1 MKKSLLAV
9 AIAATLIAACAPEK
23 EAKAE
28 GVTVYGSAEQAIT
41 SQGGVADMAA
51 GDNYIGFRAAESFG
65 EGKGSAF
72 AKIELGVDP
81 EGTNT
86 MSTRE
91 SYVGLDMGD
100 VTVTAGK
107 QKNLEKVMLNGLVD
121 IMEGNGSTTANQARV
136 NNAVA
141 VVAEVAGVTVGA
153 SSITEGTSGEDKIDS
168 YELGAKTT
176 FGAVTGVVMYNKN
189 QTTNVDQISYGV
201 GADVAGISVGATVEP
216 DADTNTFAASTDFGA
231 NTIRGSYQDVDG
243 GNNTTAV
250 EVAHN
255 FSKTTSAYINYSET
269 ENSDAATMVGMR
281 IVF

>member
-51 GDNYIGFRAAESFG
+51 GDNYIGVTTSEAFANG
-65 EGKGSAF
+65 TSAF

-91 SYVGLDMGD
+91 SYVGLDLGD

-141 VVAEVAGVTVGA
+141 VVGEISGVTVGA
-153 SSITEGTSGEDKIDS
+153 SSITEGTTGEDKVDS
-168 YELGAKTT
+168 YEVGAKAE
-176 FGAVTGVVMYNKN
+176 FGGVTGVVMYTKN
-189 QTTNVDQISYGV
+189 QTTNVDQMSYGI
-201 GADVAGISVGATVEP
+201 GADVAGISVGATIEP

-231 NTIRGSYQDVDG
+231 NTLRGSYQDVDG